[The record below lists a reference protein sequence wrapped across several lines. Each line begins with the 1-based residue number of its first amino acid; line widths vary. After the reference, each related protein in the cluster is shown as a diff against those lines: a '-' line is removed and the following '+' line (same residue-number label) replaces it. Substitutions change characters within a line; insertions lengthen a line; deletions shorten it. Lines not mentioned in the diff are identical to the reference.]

1 MDAALAV
8 ITSGVAEGFAKLMLH
23 VSEHQLS
30 GDDVVAVRLLL
41 DTAEFVCTHTVSR
54 FAADVDFKDLGHRD
68 VGSWLS
74 AATGARRTEG
84 QSRCE
89 QARLLDELPQVNS
102 AVLAGTFSA
111 AQLRCLSASVTRRRL
126 VLAQRDQEVF
136 VNAAAALDASQFAL
150 VVQRWVA
157 LADDEIDDP
166 ASGGGGDAEF
176 ADRRVQLS
184 RMLDGSWRLN
194 GSLDPL
200 AGEVVEAVLAAAT
213 PAPTPTDPRT
223 PAQRRADGFVD
234 LCRTFLAQ
242 PGRCMLGSERP
253 NVNVVFHWKDG
264 SAHTTGGWFLRT
276 WEKSQVMC
284 DATLT
289 AVAATLKGV
298 PFDVGTPTSSIP
310 VRNRKAV
317 AVAPPPMPCSPV

>member
-253 NVNVVFHWKDG
+253 NVNVVFHWTDG
-264 SAHTTGGWFLRT
+264 SAHTHRRL
-276 WEKSQVMC
+276 
-284 DATLT
+284 
-289 AVAATLKGV
+289 V
-298 PFDVGTPTSSIP
+298 PP
-310 VRNRKAV
+310 
-317 AVAPPPMPCSPV
+317 